1 MSIVIEMPKLSDT
14 MSVGTVVKWHKS
26 VGDQVA
32 NGDTLAEIETDKAT
46 MELENFDDGIL
57 LKILVSEGE
66 EAPIGSPLAVVGEEG
81 ESVEVEEIDT
91 AKPES
96 DSDKESTQ
104 SLDSTADDSNES
116 EEKDEKVFQKE
127 NQIAPSTTEE
137 SRIIISPLAKKLA
150 KENNLDISKIQGSGP
165 SGRIVKID
173 ILEITGSL
181 DSGNDTPDAIETKAV
196 ENHSSKIVSSSGLL
210 SSKSIKVSSMRS
222 TIARRLTESKQNI
235 PHFYLQKE
243 IDAIPLKNSRE
254 AINKSIAEKTSLLTQ
269 GSNKGFSINDFILK
283 ACAETIKWHPEINSS
298 WNETEIIYHPEV
310 NLSFGVAIEGGLL
323 TPVINGACKMSLSEI
338 SVRAKQL
345 ITKAREKKLQPNE
358 MAGSTFTV
366 TNLGMFG
373 IDSFSGIINPPNAAI
388 LSVGSSKVKAV
399 VDKNGQITTGETI
412 TLGLSC
418 DHRLVDGAVAAKFFQ
433 TLANHLEN
441 PSTFLI

>member
-46 MELENFDDGIL
+46 MELENFDEGIL

-81 ESVEVEEIDT
+81 ENVEVEEIDS
-91 AKPES
+91 AKPEN
-96 DSDKESTQ
+96 DSEKESTQ
-104 SLDSTADDSNES
+104 SIEHISDDSKDY
-116 EEKDEKVFQKE
+116 EEKDEKVIQKE
-127 NQIAPSTTEE
+127 KHTAPSTTEKD
-137 SRIIISPLAKKLA
+137 RIIISPLAKKLA
-150 KENNLDISKIQGSGP
+150 KEHNLDISKIHGSGP
-165 SGRIVKID
+165 SGRIVKSD

-181 DSGNDTPDAIETKAV
+181 DSGNDSPGVIEIKAV
-196 ENHSSKIVSSSGLL
+196 ENHSSRIVSSVGLL

-222 TIARRLTESKQNI
+222 TIAKRLTESKQNI
-235 PHFYLQKE
+235 PRFYLQKE

-254 AINKSIAEKTSLLTQ
+254 AINQSIAEKTSLLNQ

-323 TPVINGACKMSLSEI
+323 TPVINRACKMTLSEI
-338 SVRAKQL
+338 SIKAKQL
-345 ITKAREKKLQPNE
+345 ITKAREKK
-358 MAGSTFTV
+358 TT
-366 TNLGMFG
+366 T
-373 IDSFSGIINPPNAAI
+373 
-388 LSVGSSKVKAV
+388 KR
-399 VDKNGQITTGETI
+399 NGWFYIY
-412 TLGLSC
+412 SYKPWYVW
-418 DHRLVDGAVAAKFFQ
+418 D
-433 TLANHLEN
+433 
-441 PSTFLI
+441 

>member
-57 LKILVSEGE
+57 LKIFVSEGE

-81 ESVEVEEIDT
+81 ESVEVEEVDT

-96 DSDKESTQ
+96 DSEKRSTQ
-104 SLDSTADDSNES
+104 GSDPIPDDSKDVEES
-116 EEKDEKVFQKE
+116 DEKVFQKE
-127 NQIAPSTTEE
+127 NQTAPATTEE
-137 SRIIISPLAKKLA
+137 NRILISPLAKKLA
-150 KENNLDISKIQGSGP
+150 KENNLDISKIHGTGP
-165 SGRIVKID
+165 SGRVLKRD
-173 ILEITGSL
+173 ILEVTGSL
-181 DSGNDTPDAIETKAV
+181 DNGNDNIDAIETKVV
-196 ENHSSKIVSSSGLL
+196 ENHSSRIDSSTGLL

-254 AINKSIAEKTSLLTQ
+254 AINQSIAEKTSLLTQ
-269 GSNKGFSINDFILK
+269 GSNIGFSINDFILK

-323 TPVINGACKMSLSEI
+323 TPVISGACKMTLSEI

-412 TLGLSC
+412 ILGLSC

>member
-399 VDKNGQITTGETI
+399 VDKNGQITTGDTI

>member
-1 MSIVIEMPKLSDT
+1 MPKLSDT

-81 ESVEVEEIDT
+81 ESVEVDT
-91 AKPES
+91 CKPES
-96 DSDKESTQ
+96 DSEKRSTQ
-104 SLDSTADDSNES
+104 GSDPIEDDPKDVEES
-116 EEKDEKVFQKE
+116 DEKVFQKE
-127 NQIAPSTTEE
+127 NQTAPPTTEGN
-137 SRIIISPLAKKLA
+137 RILISPLAKKLA
-150 KENNLDISKIQGSGP
+150 KENNLDISNIHGSGP
-165 SGRIVKID
+165 SGRVVKRD
-173 ILEITGSL
+173 ILEMTGSL
-181 DSGNDTPDAIETKAV
+181 DNGNDTPDTIETKAV
-196 ENHSSKIVSSSGLL
+196 ENHSSRIVSPSGLL

-243 IDAIPLKNSRE
+243 INAIPLKNSRE
-254 AINKSIAEKTSLLTQ
+254 AINQSIAEKTSLLTQ

-323 TPVINGACKMSLSEI
+323 TPVINGACKLTLSEI
-338 SVRAKQL
+338 SVKAKQL

>member
-57 LKILVSEGE
+57 LKILVTEGE

-81 ESVEVEEIDT
+81 ESIDVEEIDI
-91 AKPES
+91 AKPEN
-96 DSDKESTQ
+96 DSEKESTQ
-104 SLDSTADDSNES
+104 SLEPISDDSKDF
-116 EEKDEKVFQKE
+116 EEKDEKVIQKE
-127 NQIAPSTTEE
+127 KHTAPSTTEKD
-137 SRIIISPLAKKLA
+137 RIIISPLAKKLA
-150 KENNLDISKIQGSGP
+150 KEHNLDISKIHGSGP
-165 SGRIVKID
+165 SGRIVKSD

-181 DSGNDTPDAIETKAV
+181 DSGNDTPGVIETKAV
-196 ENHSSKIVSSSGLL
+196 ENHSSRIVSSNGLL

-254 AINKSIAEKTSLLTQ
+254 AINQSIAEKTSLLNQ

-323 TPVINGACKMSLSEI
+323 TPVINGACKMTLSEI
-338 SVRAKQL
+338 STKAKQL

-373 IDSFSGIINPPNAAI
+373 IDSFGGIINPPNAAI

-399 VDKNGQITTGETI
+399 VDKNGQITTGATI

>member
-1 MSIVIEMPKLSDT
+1 MPKLSDT

-81 ESVEVEEIDT
+81 ENVEVEEIDT
-91 AKPES
+91 AKPEN
-96 DSDKESTQ
+96 DSEKGSTQ
-104 SLDSTADDSNES
+104 SSDPIPDVPKDV
-116 EEKDEKVFQKE
+116 EENDEKVFQKE
-127 NQIAPSTTEE
+127 NQTEPSTTEGN
-137 SRIIISPLAKKLA
+137 RILISPLAKKLA
-150 KENNLDISKIQGSGP
+150 KENNLDISNIHGSGP
-165 SGRIVKID
+165 SGRVVKRD

-181 DSGNDTPDAIETKAV
+181 DSGNDTPGVIEIKAV
-196 ENHSSKIVSSSGLL
+196 ENHSSRIVSSVGLL
-210 SSKSIKVSSMRS
+210 SSKSIKVSGMRS

-254 AINKSIAEKTSLLTQ
+254 AINQSIAEKTSLLNQ

-323 TPVINGACKMSLSEI
+323 TPVINGACKMTLSEI
-338 SVRAKQL
+338 SIKAKQL

>member
-46 MELENFDDGIL
+46 MELENFDEGIL

-81 ESVEVEEIDT
+81 ESVEVEEIDI
-91 AKPES
+91 ARPQN
-96 DSDKESTQ
+96 DSEKESTH
-104 SLDSTADDSNES
+104 SLEPISDDSKDF
-116 EEKDEKVFQKE
+116 EEKDEKVIQKE
-127 NQIAPSTTEE
+127 SHTAPSTAEE
-137 SRIIISPLAKKLA
+137 DRIIISPLAKKLA
-150 KENNLDISKIQGSGP
+150 KEHNLDISKIRGSGP
-165 SGRIVKID
+165 SGRIVKSD
-173 ILEITGSL
+173 ILEITGSI
-181 DSGNDTPDAIETKAV
+181 DSGNDTPGVIEINAV
-196 ENHSSKIVSSSGLL
+196 ENHSSRIASSVGLL

-254 AINKSIAEKTSLLTQ
+254 AINQSIAEKTSLLNQ

-323 TPVINGACKMSLSEI
+323 TPVINGACKMTLSEI
-338 SVRAKQL
+338 SIKAKQL

-358 MAGSTFTV
+358 MTGSTFTV

-399 VDKNGQITTGETI
+399 VDKNGQVTTGETI

-441 PSTFLI
+441 PSSFLI

>member
-81 ESVEVEEIDT
+81 ESVEVDT

-96 DSDKESTQ
+96 DSEKRSTQ
-104 SLDSTADDSNES
+104 GSDPIADDPKDVEES
-116 EEKDEKVFQKE
+116 DEKVFQKE
-127 NQIAPSTTEE
+127 NQTAPPTTEGN
-137 SRIIISPLAKKLA
+137 RILISPLAKKLA
-150 KENNLDISKIQGSGP
+150 KENNLDISNIHGSGP
-165 SGRIVKID
+165 SGRVVKRD
-173 ILEITGSL
+173 ILEMTGSL
-181 DSGNDTPDAIETKAV
+181 DNGNGIPDAIETKAV
-196 ENHSSKIVSSSGLL
+196 ENHSSRIVSPNGLL
-210 SSKSIKVSSMRS
+210 SSKSIKVSGMRS

-254 AINKSIAEKTSLLTQ
+254 AINQSIAEKTSLLTQ

-323 TPVINGACKMSLSEI
+323 TPVINGACKMTLSEI
-338 SVRAKQL
+338 SVKAKQL

>member
-46 MELENFDDGIL
+46 MELENFDEGIL

-81 ESVEVEEIDT
+81 ESVEVEEIDI
-91 AKPES
+91 AKPENES
-96 DSDKESTQ
+96 EKESTQ
-104 SLDSTADDSNES
+104 SLEPTSDDSKGF
-116 EEKDEKVFQKE
+116 EEKDEKVIQKE
-127 NQIAPSTTEE
+127 SHTAPSNAEE
-137 SRIIISPLAKKLA
+137 DRIIISPLAKKLA
-150 KENNLDISKIQGSGP
+150 KDHNLDVSKIRGSGP
-165 SGRIVKID
+165 SGRIVKSD

-181 DSGNDTPDAIETKAV
+181 DSGNDTPGLIEIKAV
-196 ENHSSKIVSSSGLL
+196 ENHSSRKVSSVGLL

-254 AINKSIAEKTSLLTQ
+254 AINQSIAEKTSLLNQ
-269 GSNKGFSINDFILK
+269 VSNKGFSINDFILK

-323 TPVINGACKMSLSEI
+323 TPVINGACKMTLSEI
-338 SVRAKQL
+338 SIKAKQL

-399 VDKNGQITTGETI
+399 VDKNGQITTGATI

>member
-81 ESVEVEEIDT
+81 ESVEVDT
-91 AKPES
+91 CKPES
-96 DSDKESTQ
+96 DSEKRSTQ
-104 SLDSTADDSNES
+104 GSDPIEDDPKDVEES
-116 EEKDEKVFQKE
+116 DEKVFQKE
-127 NQIAPSTTEE
+127 NQTAPPTTEGN
-137 SRIIISPLAKKLA
+137 RILISPLAKKLA
-150 KENNLDISKIQGSGP
+150 KENNLDISNIHGSGP
-165 SGRIVKID
+165 SGRVVKRD
-173 ILEITGSL
+173 ILEMTGSL
-181 DSGNDTPDAIETKAV
+181 DNGNDTPDTIETKAV
-196 ENHSSKIVSSSGLL
+196 ENHSSRIVSPSGLL

-243 IDAIPLKNSRE
+243 INAIPLKNSRE
-254 AINKSIAEKTSLLTQ
+254 AINQSIAEKTSLLTQ

-323 TPVINGACKMSLSEI
+323 TPVINGACKLTLSEI
-338 SVRAKQL
+338 SVKAKQL

-418 DHRLVDGAVAAKFFQ
+418 DHRLVDGAVAANFFQ

>member
-66 EAPIGSPLAVVGEEG
+66 EAPIGSPLAVVGEED
-81 ESVEVEEIDT
+81 ENVEVEEIET
-91 AKPES
+91 AKSES
-96 DSDKESTQ
+96 DSEKSSTQ
-104 SLDSTADDSNES
+104 ESDPILDDSKDV

-127 NQIAPSTTEE
+127 NLTAASTTREN
-137 SRIIISPLAKKLA
+137 RILISPLAKKLA
-150 KENNLDISKIQGSGP
+150 KENNLDISKIHGSGP
-165 SGRIVKID
+165 SGRVVKSD

-181 DSGNDTPDAIETKAV
+181 DSGNDTSDAIEIKVV
-196 ENHSSKIVSSSGLL
+196 ENHSSRIVSSSGLL

-243 IDAIPLKNSRE
+243 IDGIPLKNSRE
-254 AINKSIAEKTSLLTQ
+254 AINQSIAEKTSLLIQ
-269 GSNKGFSINDFILK
+269 ESNKGFSINDFILK

-323 TPVINGACKMSLSEI
+323 TPVINGACKMTLSEI

-418 DHRLVDGAVAAKFFQ
+418 DHRLIDGAVAAKFFQ

>member
-137 SRIIISPLAKKLA
+137 NRIIISPLAKKLA

-399 VDKNGQITTGETI
+399 VDKNGQITTGDTI

>member
-57 LKILVSEGE
+57 LKIFVSEGE

-81 ESVEVEEIDT
+81 ESVEVEEVDT

-96 DSDKESTQ
+96 DSEKRSTQ
-104 SLDSTADDSNES
+104 GSDPIPDDSKDV
-116 EEKDEKVFQKE
+116 EENDEKVFQKE
-127 NQIAPSTTEE
+127 NQTAPATTEE
-137 SRIIISPLAKKLA
+137 NRILISPLAKKLA
-150 KENNLDISKIQGSGP
+150 KENNLDISKIHGTGP
-165 SGRIVKID
+165 SGRVVKRD
-173 ILEITGSL
+173 ILEVTGSL
-181 DSGNDTPDAIETKAV
+181 DNENDNIDAIETKVV
-196 ENHSSKIVSSSGLL
+196 ENHSSRIDSSTGLL

-323 TPVINGACKMSLSEI
+323 TPVINGACKMTLSEI

-412 TLGLSC
+412 ILGLSC

>member
-1 MSIVIEMPKLSDT
+1 
-14 MSVGTVVKWHKS
+14 
-26 VGDQVA
+26 
-32 NGDTLAEIETDKAT
+32 
-46 MELENFDDGIL
+46 
-57 LKILVSEGE
+57 
-66 EAPIGSPLAVVGEEG
+66 
-81 ESVEVEEIDT
+81 
-91 AKPES
+91 
-96 DSDKESTQ
+96 
-104 SLDSTADDSNES
+104 
-116 EEKDEKVFQKE
+116 
-127 NQIAPSTTEE
+127 
-137 SRIIISPLAKKLA
+137 
-150 KENNLDISKIQGSGP
+150 
-165 SGRIVKID
+165 
-173 ILEITGSL
+173 
-181 DSGNDTPDAIETKAV
+181 
-196 ENHSSKIVSSSGLL
+196 
-210 SSKSIKVSSMRS
+210 MRS

-243 IDAIPLKNSRE
+243 INAIPLKNSRE
-254 AINKSIAEKTSLLTQ
+254 AINQSIAEKTSLLTQ

-323 TPVINGACKMSLSEI
+323 TPVINGACKLTLSEI
-338 SVRAKQL
+338 SVKAKQL

-399 VDKNGQITTGETI
+399 VDKNGQITAGETI

>member
-1 MSIVIEMPKLSDT
+1 MPKLSDT

-81 ESVEVEEIDT
+81 ESVEVDT

-96 DSDKESTQ
+96 DSEKRSTQ
-104 SLDSTADDSNES
+104 GSDPIEDDPKDVEES
-116 EEKDEKVFQKE
+116 DEKVFQKE
-127 NQIAPSTTEE
+127 NQTAAPTTEGN
-137 SRIIISPLAKKLA
+137 RILISPLAKKLA
-150 KENNLDISKIQGSGP
+150 KENNLDISKIHGTGP
-165 SGRIVKID
+165 SGRVVKRD
-173 ILEITGSL
+173 ILEVTGSL
-181 DSGNDTPDAIETKAV
+181 DNENDNFDAIETKVV
-196 ENHSSKIVSSSGLL
+196 ENHSSRIDSSTGLL

-254 AINKSIAEKTSLLTQ
+254 AINQSIAEKTSLLTQ
-269 GSNKGFSINDFILK
+269 GSNIGFSINDFILK

-323 TPVINGACKMSLSEI
+323 TPVINGACKMTLSEI

-412 TLGLSC
+412 ILGLSC

>member
-81 ESVEVEEIDT
+81 ESVEVEEIDI
-91 AKPES
+91 AKPEN
-96 DSDKESTQ
+96 DSEKESTQ
-104 SLDSTADDSNES
+104 SLEPISDDSKDF
-116 EEKDEKVFQKE
+116 EEKDEKVIQKE
-127 NQIAPSTTEE
+127 SHTAPSTAEE
-137 SRIIISPLAKKLA
+137 NRIIISPLAKKLA
-150 KENNLDISKIQGSGP
+150 KEHNLDISKIHGSGP
-165 SGRIVKID
+165 SGRIVKSD

-181 DSGNDTPDAIETKAV
+181 DSGNDTPGVIETKAV
-196 ENHSSKIVSSSGLL
+196 ENYSSRIVSSNGLL

-254 AINKSIAEKTSLLTQ
+254 AINQSIAEKTSLLNQ

-323 TPVINGACKMSLSEI
+323 TPVINEACKMTLSEI
-338 SVRAKQL
+338 SIKAKQL

-358 MAGSTFTV
+358 MIGSTFTV